1 MEIRLSEKLKY
12 GAVTLAFC
20 TGLYLVT
27 NRITS
32 GFENTT
38 QMFLQRE
45 LGIPLI
51 PCFIILYTSFYLLLV
66 LGFFSCPTRNELKN
80 LSYQMM
86 LSSVI
91 ACSCFLVFPGELGYT
106 RMESAGEFRPIYEL
120 LYVLDKPANLFPSL
134 HITFSYVALFFTLA
148 QTKRFIWKTMLVLW
162 FFGICAS
169 VVLVHQHHLFDI
181 ATGLAL
187 GVFVRRVV

>member
-1 MEIRLSEKLKY
+1 MESSLSEKLKY

-32 GFENTT
+32 DFENTS
-38 QMFLQRE
+38 QMFLPCE
-45 LGIPLI
+45 LDIPLI

-66 LGFFSCPTRNELKN
+66 LGFFSCPTRHELKN
-80 LSYQMM
+80 LSCQMM

-91 ACSCFLVFPGELGYT
+91 ACSCFLIFPGELGYT
-106 RMESAGEFRPIYEL
+106 RIENAGVFQPIYEL
-120 LYVLDKPANLFPSL
+120 LFVLDNPTNLFPSL

-148 QTKRFIWKTMLVLW
+148 QTKQFLWKAMLILW

-187 GVFVRRVV
+187 GVVVRRIV